1 MQSQTLN
8 SGEVF
13 IVYRSDTSKNESKQL
28 YMPKQSLSFGIY
40 R

>member
-13 IVYRSDTSKNESKQL
+13 IVYSGDTSKNESKQL
-28 YMPKQSLSFGIY
+28 YMLKQSLSFRIY